1 MGLTSD
7 QQLAVENRG
16 GTLLVSAAAGS
27 GKTRVLVERLLS
39 YLLDHRDPANIDDFL
54 MITYTKAAAAEL
66 RGKIADRLTK
76 ALAEDPDNRHLQRQ
90 TQRLYM
96 AKISTVHGFCSDI
109 LREYVYRLDLPSD
122 FRIAEEN
129 ECREIRERVLDQL
142 LEDAYEHIGEEEAFR
157 TLVDTQGLG
166 RTDALVPQI
175 IEQVYDKAQCHPEP
189 EVWLD
194 ACLAQCEEK
203 DRPEDTVWGK
213 FLLDEARYWLD
224 RELEALERCAK
235 EAAAVDGW
243 EKVTTLLNATV
254 LSLRQ
259 VRDCPDW
266 DGFAQGIADLNYG
279 RLTFPKKGG
288 DPDLAESIKAIR
300 TACKEKTEALT
311 KLFSDSGETV
321 LAGLSQTALAAKG
334 LTDLVRQFGKNY
346 AQAKKRRRIVD
357 FGDLEHYALEL
368 LLGKNHS
375 GPTAAAREIGS
386 RFREILVDEYQDSNA
401 VQDAIFAA
409 LTGQRHN
416 LFLVGDVKQSIYQ
429 FRLAD
434 PGIFLEKYRSFGFP
448 AEAAPGQGRK
458 ILLSSN
464 FRSGGGVL
472 DAANHVFR
480 SCMSVRVGDLDYG
493 DREALIEGTPHI
505 PLGEPETELD
515 VIAVRENAY
524 PEEADFVAARIA
536 ELLDGK
542 HMVRDK
548 DGEQEILRPIRPEDI
563 MILLRSPG
571 STGSYFQRALAKR
584 GIPCGSGGGGDLLQ
598 TQEVETLVALLQ
610 VVNNPRQDIPL
621 LSVLA
626 SPLFLFTAEDL
637 ANLRSGCKDGQIYD
651 AILQDES
658 EKSAIFRE
666 TLSRLRAVERAEGL
680 EKLLETILLSTRMEA
695 LYAAMEEG
703 QARRERLTAFCEY
716 AMNYAAGGQRDL
728 DQFLDHLDSLREKGL
743 LAGGENKPSGVGIMS
758 IHSSKGLEFPV
769 VILAGLARQFNMENI
784 RSQVVCHQ
792 SLGLGLNC
800 ADAARRVRYPALS
813 KLAICEKLKQESLS
827 EEMRVLYVAM
837 TRPKDRLIMTYAAGK
852 PEKKIAEL
860 TARMDL
866 SSRELLTA
874 EASCPGDW
882 VLLAALKRT
891 EAGELFAVGGRPRE
905 TQVSDRPWKIR
916 LTEAPVVG
924 SLSAGTEKQAEHP
937 DLNTEKL
944 AKDLAFRYDH
954 AAATE
959 TPGKLTATQL
969 KGRDKDQETAENA
982 ENPEKHLRIWRKAC
996 FRGEKRRSGTDYGSA
1011 MHAAMQYIDYQRCGS
1026 REEVDREIQRLVSQR
1041 FLTEEQGSMV
1051 NTDQIAAFFASPLG
1065 QRLRNGEN
1073 VIREFKFSLLT
1084 DAAPYGDGLA
1094 GEQMLLQGVVDCAL
1108 VEPEGITVVDFKTD
1122 HVSPEGLPEAVER
1135 YRGQVQAYAGA
1146 LERIYERPVKKAL
1159 LYFFHAGTFCEVL

>member
-1 MGLTSD
+1 
-7 QQLAVENRG
+7 
-16 GTLLVSAAAGS
+16 
-27 GKTRVLVERLLS
+27 
-39 YLLDHRDPANIDDFL
+39 

-122 FRIAEEN
+122 FRIAEDN

-142 LEDAYEHIGEEEAFR
+142 LEDAYEHIGEEDAFR

-213 FLLDEARYWLD
+213 FLLDDARYWLD

-243 EKVTTLLNATV
+243 EKVTALLNATV

-266 DGFAQGIADLNYG
+266 DGFARGIADLNYG

-448 AEAAPGQGRK
+448 AEAEPGQGRK

-493 DREALIEGTPHI
+493 DPGSPHRRHPPYSPWGAGNGTGRDRCSGERLPGGGGLRSRPHCGAAGREAHGPGQGRGAGDPAAHPTGGHYDLAALPGQHRQLFPAGLGQAGH
-505 PLGEPETELD
+505 PLRQRRR
-515 VIAVRENAY
+515 VRSA
-524 PEEADFVAARIA
+524 PD
-536 ELLDGK
+536 
-542 HMVRDK
+542 
-548 DGEQEILRPIRPEDI
+548 P
-563 MILLRSPG
+563 
-571 STGSYFQRALAKR
+571 
-584 GIPCGSGGGGDLLQ
+584 GGGDLGGP
-598 TQEVETLVALLQ
+598 AAQ

-651 AILQDES
+651 AVLQDES

-769 VILAGLARQFNMENI
+769 VILAGLARQFNMENT

-924 SLSAGTEKQAEHP
+924 SLSAGTEEQAEHSE
-937 DLNTEKL
+937 LNTEKL

-1051 NTDQIAAFFASPLG
+1051 NTGQIAAFFASPLG
-1065 QRLRNGEN
+1065 RRLRTGEK
-1073 VIREFKFSLLT
+1073 VVREFKFSLLT
-1084 DAAPYGDGLA
+1084 DAAPYGDGLT